1 MRKKAKIN
9 FKIKI
14 ENFKKILK
22 KFFGKIKK
30 NRNRRHRRGKNIA
43 AAAAAES
50 RLGKKIFPK
59 FLGMNGNDAKFF
71 GYSALKAQKAL

>member
-14 ENFKKILK
+14 ENFKKKIK
-22 KFFGKIKK
+22 KIFGKIKK
-30 NRNRRHRRGKNIA
+30 NVNRRQRRGKNIA
-43 AAAAAES
+43 AAAAAAA

-71 GYSALKAQKAL
+71 GYQALKAQKVL

>member
-14 ENFKKILK
+14 ENFKKKIK

-30 NRNRRHRRGKNIA
+30 TET
-43 AAAAAES
+43 AAAAAE
-50 RLGKKIFPK
+50 KISPPPPPPRFGWETK
-59 FLGMNGNDAKFF
+59 FSQNFWA
-71 GYSALKAQKAL
+71 